1 MFSVFLT
8 SNAQS
13 IGMFFD
19 GQYVRNGSVIKEVPR
34 LIELKVK
41 GNTYEVASFEVV
53 VARGKAAI
61 YTQVI
66 DSSSICTFGFLNKFR
81 FGKIP
86 RLSLTINSIKN
97 KQTNNILKLKKVLYV
112 TFPLSPEISFDNK
125 CDFTF
130 NNSIEQTRYYK
141 RFGINVDSLE
151 SVQVYREDTTLTE
164 PIKIYHR
171 RSNDLKDSLEYKSIS
186 LFEENFLSDMNSNW
200 RGKMRAGDRWVI
212 TGFPNCYSTYETGWF
227 KFTIPKEY

>member
-1 MFSVFLT
+1 M
-8 SNAQS
+8 
-13 IGMFFD
+13 
-19 GQYVRNGSVIKEVPR
+19 PR

-41 GNTYEVASFEVV
+41 GNIYEVSSFEIV
-53 VARGKAAI
+53 VARGKTAI

-66 DSSSICTFGFLNKFR
+66 DSSSISTFGFLFKFR

-86 RLSLTINSIKN
+86 RLSITVNSLKN
-97 KQTNNILKLKKVLYV
+97 KQTNDTVKLKKVLYI

-141 RFGINVDSLE
+141 RSGINVDSLE
-151 SVQVYREDTTLTE
+151 SIQVYREDTTLTE
-164 PIKIYHR
+164 PIKVYHR
-171 RSNDLKDSLEYKSIS
+171 RSNDLKDSLEYKSIT
-186 LFEENFLSDMNSNW
+186 LFEENFLDDMNDEW
-200 RGKMRAGDRWVI
+200 RGNMRAGDRWVI
-212 TGFPNCYSTYETGWF
+212 KGFPNCYKIYETGWF